1 MTATNAPGDTPSD
14 SRPRARLHPPAIRV
28 MHWINAVAMLIMIL
42 SGWAIYND
50 EVIFGWLHFPNWM
63 TLGDGP
69 EGALQWHFLA
79 MWILGFNGLAY
90 LAYGLA
96 TGRFRRMLLPI
107 RFGEVIAEVR
117 SALALRLRHDD
128 LTRYNAVQRL
138 LYIGVILIGIVQVL
152 SGLVVWKPVQFSELA
167 VLFGDFQSA
176 RLIHFLGMT
185 AIVGF
190 LLVHVTLALLVPRTL
205 VAMVTGG
212 PQLARAPLPDPEPAR
227 TDGQH
232 APDDLPGASEPVEV
246 AASIRPGDPKLDPLP
261 AQGRPHEPAS

>member
-1 MTATNAPGDTPSD
+1 MTTQSNDRQPAL
-14 SRPRARLHPPAIRV
+14 LHPLAVRI
-28 MHWINAVAMLIMIL
+28 MHWVNAVAMLVMIA

-79 MWILGFNGLAY
+79 MWVLGINGLAY

-96 TGRFRRMLLPI
+96 TGRFRRLLLPV
-107 RFGEVIAEVR
+107 RLGEVLAEVR
-117 SALALRLRHDD
+117 AALALRLSHVD

-138 LYIGVILIGIVQVL
+138 LYIGIILVGILQVL

-167 VLFGDFQSA
+167 TLFYSFQTA
-176 RLIHFLGMT
+176 RLVHFLGMA

-190 LLVHVTLALLVPRTL
+190 LLVHVALALLVPRTL
-205 VAMVTGG
+205 AAMVTGG
-212 PQLARAPLPDPEPAR
+212 PALPSDPAPSVPSGAPPAVPLEASPDALPSAPADAELEPTETHDRAP
-227 TDGQH
+227 
-232 APDDLPGASEPVEV
+232 
-246 AASIRPGDPKLDPLP
+246 
-261 AQGRPHEPAS
+261 